1 MSIHASDR
9 LNPDENGESLATTVR
24 FYQLK
29 DVGKLGATSL
39 EQILDDDRTALGEDL
54 VSVKEITLYPGEA
67 ANPSLSR
74 REGVLFLGVV
84 GLFRH
89 SSGSAWRV
97 VTKLAPP
104 NPGYCH
110 APGGGEPAENAK
122 TWLRFGLVDSRVEFK

>member
-1 MSIHASDR
+1 MMIAPRSARIG
-9 LNPDENGESLATTVR
+9 L
-24 FYQLK
+24 
-29 DVGKLGATSL
+29 
-39 EQILDDDRTALGEDL
+39 
-54 VSVKEITLYPGEA
+54 VKEITLYPGEA

-122 TWLRFGLVDSRVEFK
+122 TWLPFWAGGQPR